1 MDDIDLGVFDPANIG
16 RWLITSGLQ
25 IVIILLVALAA
36 YLVLTIATRHLKNR
50 IQELDDEQGS
60 HLDRRTETISRL
72 VKTTGI
78 VLIISVSLLMIL
90 DQLGINIGPILAS
103 VGVASLALGLGAQTL
118 VKDVIGG
125 LFLILEDQFHIG
137 DVIEFDGRV
146 GTVEDMTLRV
156 TSVRDV
162 NGYLYF
168 VPNGEIR
175 ILVNRSRDWAR
186 AIIDVGI
193 SYDDDV
199 DLALQVLDEIG
210 KSAIQDSEIGPLMLD
225 APMVTGIEG
234 LEDWKVRLRISVK
247 TEAGEQWGVQRFL
260 RNRIRQEFP
269 ARGLSLAYPRQ
280 EVVLVQNE

>member
-1 MDDIDLGVFDPANIG
+1 MDDIDLGVFDPASIG
-16 RWLITSGLQ
+16 LWIRTSGLQ
-25 IVIILLVALAA
+25 IIIILLVAIVA
-36 YLVLTIATRHLKNR
+36 YWVLTIAIRHLKNR
-50 IQELDDEQGS
+50 IQELDDEQSS
-60 HLDRRTETISRL
+60 HHDRRTETISRL

-125 LFLILEDQFHIG
+125 LFLILEDQYHLG

-146 GTVEDMTLRV
+146 GTVEAMTLRV

-162 NGYLYF
+162 QGYIHF

-193 SYDDDV
+193 TYDDDV

-247 TEAGEQWGVQRFL
+247 TEAGEQWGVQRYL

>member
-1 MDDIDLGVFDPANIG
+1 MDGIDLGVFDPANIG
-16 RWLITSGLQ
+16 RWMITSGLQ
-25 IVIILLVALAA
+25 IAIILLVAIVA
-36 YLVLTIATRHLKNR
+36 YLILTIATRHLKNR

-78 VLIISVSLLMIL
+78 VLIISVSMLMIL

-125 LFLILEDQFHIG
+125 LFLILEDQYHIG
-137 DVIEFDGRV
+137 DVIEFDGSV

-162 NGYLYF
+162 QGYIHY

-186 AIIDVGI
+186 AIIDIGI

-210 KSAIQDSEIGPLMLD
+210 KSAIQDSEIGLLMLD

-247 TEAGEQWGVQRFL
+247 TEAGEQWGVQRYL